1 MTLDYIETMRRKENL
16 CKAYVQKADD
26 EYSRKGM
33 HTKEEGR
40 YIQEAVKLQYEMAQ
54 ISDGAERDFHIR
66 RQKELNTRLNEI
78 VMTVSPEV
86 YQRLMAKRQK
96 DDDSKNVN
104 HSNTAG
110 AAKAKDSQDEISEET
125 IGKWFRESPKH
136 SFEDVA
142 GMGALKEQLKEC
154 AVDTHLSE
162 IRKYLD
168 MKQLHSFFFIGPP
181 GCGKTFIIEAFAHEL
196 MQKDYKYLS
205 VDASAILS
213 RYVGDA
219 EKTITRLF
227 EEAEKAAPCILFLDE
242 VDGVCKN
249 RSLPDLPVW
258 ASNMTTAFLTAYN
271 RINSSDKPII
281 FIGATNYPSQVDNA
295 MLDRVQIIRV
305 PFPDRDARAAAFH
318 RAFDKIFVIEEGFG
332 AEEMAARTNT
342 YNYRDIDRLCELIKK
357 AVLKEVMEKY
367 GNEAEAV
374 RALQSGEYK
383 LTDEL
388 FSTVQAGYVPSPKEE
403 IIRELD
409 DFEKAQE
416 DRQNAVG

>member
-26 EYSRKGM
+26 EYNRKGV

-54 ISDGAERDFHIR
+54 ISDGAEREFHIR
-66 RQKELNTRLNEI
+66 RQKELNARLNEI
-78 VMTVSPEV
+78 VMVVSPEV
-86 YQRLMAKRQK
+86 YQRLMAKKQK
-96 DDDSKNVN
+96 DDDGKNIN
-104 HSNTAG
+104 NTNTAG
-110 AAKAKDSQDEISEET
+110 NAKPKSGGDEISEET

-142 GMGALKEQLKEC
+142 GMAGLKEQLKEC
-154 AVDTHLSE
+154 VVDIHLSE
-162 IRKYLD
+162 IRRFLN

-196 MQKDYKYLS
+196 MEKDYKYLS
-205 VDASAILS
+205 VDASNILS

-227 EEAEKAAPCILFLDE
+227 EEAENAAPCILFLDE

-305 PFPDRDARAAAFH
+305 PFPDREARAAAFH
-318 RAFDKIFVIEEGFG
+318 RAFDKIITTEEGFG
-332 AEEMAARTNT
+332 ADEMAGRTNT
-342 YNYRDIDRLCELIKK
+342 YNYRDIDRLAELIKK
-357 AVLKEVMEKY
+357 AVLKDVMEKY
-367 GNEAEAV
+367 GDEGSAI
-374 RALQSGEYK
+374 RALQEKEYV
-383 LTDEL
+383 LTEEL
-388 FSTVQAGYVPSPKEE
+388 FDSVQAGYVPSPKEE

-409 DFEKAQE
+409 DFEKAQN